1 MARDNHR
8 KIKILKLLEIL
19 RQKTDEQHQ
28 MTTNQLIAE
37 LAAMEIPCDRR
48 TLSQDIATLNEAGY
62 EVMSTM
68 LGHEKAYYVADRR
81 FSIPELKILLDAVHA
96 ASFITEKKSDELIR
110 KIADLAGAY
119 RSEVLKRNMVC
130 FNTRKHGNEQ
140 IYYSVDVLEEAIL
153 NNRKAIFLYYD
164 FNEKHEKVYRRNGH
178 HYVVEPI
185 ALVFNE
191 DNYYLMVYSAKH
203 DNTGTYRID
212 RMEAVEIIEETIC
225 EKAIGLR
232 STMAEHTEQTFKM
245 FAGPVEDVVLQFPP
259 KLIGPVYDKFGEDT
273 QMMRSG
279 ENIIASVKV
288 QVSPTFWGWLFQF
301 GQQMKIISPDHKI
314 EEYKDIAAVITE

>member
-19 RQKTDEQHQ
+19 RQKTDEQHP

-37 LAAMEIPCDRR
+37 LGAMEIPCDRR

-68 LGHEKAYYVADRR
+68 MSHEKGYYVADRR
-81 FSIPELKILLDAVHA
+81 FSIPELKILIDAVHA
-96 ASFITEKKSDELIR
+96 AAFITEGKSQELIE
-110 KIADLAGAY
+110 KIADLGGTY
-119 RSEVLKRNMVC
+119 RSEVLRRNMIC
-130 FNTRKHGNEQ
+130 FNTRKHSNERVL
-140 IYYSVDVLEEAIL
+140 YNVDVLEEAIL
-153 NNRKAIFLYYD
+153 TNRKVIFLYYD
-164 FNEKHEKVYRRNGH
+164 LNEKHEKVYRRNGH

-185 ALVFNE
+185 ALIFNE

-212 RMEAVEIIEETIC
+212 RMEAVEIIEESIC

-232 STMAEHTEQTFKM
+232 STMPEHTEQAFKM

-259 KLIGPVYDKFGEDT
+259 NLIGPVYDKFGEDT
-273 QMMRSG
+273 EMMQSG
-279 ENIIASVKV
+279 ENNIATVKV
-288 QVSPTFWGWLFQF
+288 QVSPTFRGWVHQF
-301 GQQMKIISPDHKI
+301 GGELKVLRAENI
-314 EEYKDIAAVITE
+314 EDQEAELMGGNQ